1 MTTQEIST
9 EVLLEKYAEI
19 GETSVQDVRRR
30 VARGLAQAEKPKQR
44 ARWEEEFFL
53 GQENGLVPAGRINSA
68 AGLKIQATL
77 INCFVQ
83 PVGDSISGIS
93 NGKPGIYDA
102 LQQAAET
109 MRRGGGVGYD
119 FSSIRPEGA
128 MVKGTNSRASGPI
141 SYMRVFDRSCET
153 VESAGA
159 RRGAQM
165 GVLRCDHP
173 DIEKFVH
180 AKDKGDLRNFNI
192 SVGVTD
198 ALMHAVE
205 NNQPFELVHSAAPA
219 AALREQGAAQR
230 ADGKRVYRK
239 VPACDLWKQ
248 IIASTYDHAEP
259 GDRKST

>member
-1 MTTQEIST
+1 MTAQEIST

-30 VARGLAQAEKPKQR
+30 VARGLAQAEKPEQR
-44 ARWEEEFFL
+44 AQWEEEFFL

-128 MVKGTNSRASGPI
+128 MVKGTNSRASGPA
-141 SYMRVFDRSCET
+141 RPLQAARTRRSPRCSPT
-153 VESAGA
+153 PSRPHARPPPLPRPRSSTPRRSRRRPVPCTLRPPAARGSRCCGRWRRWESRPRRAPGRWLGRYRRNTPSPEPRSTGS
-159 RRGAQM
+159 RRGSLLDHKLST
-165 GVLRCDHP
+165 GVR
-173 DIEKFVH
+173 F
-180 AKDKGDLRNFNI
+180 
-192 SVGVTD
+192 
-198 ALMHAVE
+198 
-205 NNQPFELVHSAAPA
+205 
-219 AALREQGAAQR
+219 
-230 ADGKRVYRK
+230 
-239 VPACDLWKQ
+239 
-248 IIASTYDHAEP
+248 
-259 GDRKST
+259 

>member
-9 EVLLEKYAEI
+9 EVLLEKYAEP
-19 GETSVQDVRRR
+19 GETSVQNVRRR
-30 VARGLAQAEKPKQR
+30 VARGLAQSENPEQR
-44 ARWEEEFFL
+44 AQWEEEFFL

-77 INCFVQ
+77 VNCFVQ

-128 MVKGTNSRASGPI
+128 MVKGTNSRASGPV

-153 VESAGA
+153 VESAGGGRGGRKGA
-159 RRGAQM
+159 RGGGRPPGGGESNAPHDAGPANPVPRPHQPRQQPELLRDHRGDQS
-165 GVLRCDHP
+165 LR
-173 DIEKFVH
+173 
-180 AKDKGDLRNFNI
+180 R
-192 SVGVTD
+192 
-198 ALMHAVE
+198 
-205 NNQPFELVHSAAPA
+205 AAA
-219 AALREQGAAQR
+219 AALRLLLPGVGGPGA
-230 ADGKRVYRK
+230 
-239 VPACDLWKQ
+239 
-248 IIASTYDHAEP
+248 
-259 GDRKST
+259 